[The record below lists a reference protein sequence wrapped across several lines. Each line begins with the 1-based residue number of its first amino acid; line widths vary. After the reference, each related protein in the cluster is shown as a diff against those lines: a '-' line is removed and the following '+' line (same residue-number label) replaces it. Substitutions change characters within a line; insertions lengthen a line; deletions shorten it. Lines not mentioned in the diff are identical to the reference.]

1 MKQKDKKISQKIIFL
16 LFSTFF
22 LVGLLTFKDYG
33 ISVDE
38 EWHRIS
44 GFYFLNY
51 ILSFTSFDELKNMV
65 DIQLNEYDVFYFG
78 TAFEIVAKNPY
89 HGVVFD
95 LPLALIEVVFKI
107 DDSKDYFHLRHL
119 LTFLLFFVSSIFF
132 YKLLLNRFLNYN
144 IALIGTLFFVLSP
157 RIYGHSFF
165 NNKDIVFLSLAA
177 IALYY
182 CFKSLEKLSY
192 KNLFIF
198 AILAA
203 LATGQRILGIFFPIS
218 FIFFYLL
225 TVLSNNKNL
234 KSSPYIIF
242 FIFFYCLFLILF
254 WPVLWSN
261 PIEKFFLALQ
271 YFSHHWLEIQ
281 FLFDGNY
288 VYSNFLP
295 YDYILTWILIS
306 TPILY
311 VILFIIGYI
320 LIFKR
325 FFIKFINIKDNT
337 HYYDLWR
344 GNNEK
349 KDLFILFNFT
359 LFIFYLST
367 SEIVLYTGWRHVYF
381 INIFIIYIATYAFY
395 QIDLNL
401 KLKSIKKFQFVIVSL
416 CLVFIVY
423 KMIIYHPYQNIYF
436 NNFFNKNAH
445 EKFEVDYWGLTG
457 KKFLEYILFLEKN
470 KNLIKIGTA
479 SFLPLERSTK
489 LLSEKDRKKISI
501 VGQNFQDADYLY
513 TNFISEVDKNSNDK
527 YKIPNNFSKIDEF
540 ILNSTIVYQ
549 AFKKNN

>member
-22 LVGLLTFKDYG
+22 LVGLFTFKDYG

-38 EWHRIS
+38 EFNRIS
-44 GFYFLNY
+44 GLYWLNY
-51 ILSFTSFDELKNMV
+51 ILSFTSFDELKNIV
-65 DIQLNEYDVFYFG
+65 GVKLNEINDFTLG
-78 TAFEIVAKNPY
+78 PAFEVAANNPY
-89 HGVVFD
+89 YGVVFD
-95 LPLALIEVVFKI
+95 LPLAFIEVIFKI
-107 DDSKDYFHLRHL
+107 NDSQEYFYLRHL
-119 LTFLLFFVSSIFF
+119 LTFILFFISTIFF

-157 RIYGHSFF
+157 RIYGDSFF
-165 NNKDIVFLSLAA
+165 NNKDIIFLSLTA
-177 IALYY
+177 IALYF

-198 AILAA
+198 AIFAS
-203 LATGQRILGIFFPIS
+203 LATAQRVLGIFLPIS
-218 FIFFYLL
+218 FIFFYIL
-225 TVLSNNKNL
+225 TFLSNNKNL
-234 KSSPYIIF
+234 KSAPNIIF
-242 FIFFYCLFLILF
+242 FIVLYCLFSILF

-261 PIEKFFLALQ
+261 PLEKFFLAFQ
-271 YFSHHWLEIQ
+271 YFSYHYLHMQ
-281 FLFDGNY
+281 MLFKGSY
-288 VYSNFLP
+288 IYSNFLP
-295 YDYILTWILIS
+295 YDYILTWVLIS

-311 VILFIIGYI
+311 VTLFIVGYI

-325 FFIKFINIKDNT
+325 FFIRFINIKYNK

-359 LFIFYLST
+359 FIIFYLAT
-367 SEIVLYTGWRHVYF
+367 SEIVLYTGWRQVYF
-381 INIFIIYIATYAFY
+381 INIFIIYIAIFAFY

-401 KLKSIKKFQFVIVSL
+401 KLRSIKKPQFIVISL

-423 KMIIYHPYQNIYF
+423 KMAIYHPYQNIYF

-457 KKFLEYILFLEKN
+457 KKFLEYILFLEKD

-527 YKIPNNFSKIDEF
+527 YKIPNNFSKINEF
-540 ILNSTIVYQ
+540 VLNSTTVYQ
-549 AFKKNN
+549 VFKKSN